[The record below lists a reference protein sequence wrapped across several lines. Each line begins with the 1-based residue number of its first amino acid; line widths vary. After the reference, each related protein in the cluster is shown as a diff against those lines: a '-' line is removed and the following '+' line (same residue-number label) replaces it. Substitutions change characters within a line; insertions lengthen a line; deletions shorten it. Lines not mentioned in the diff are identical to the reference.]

1 MRTLTLALAALVALA
16 APAMSQP
23 RRMGGTAMTHGQDA
37 LIMLAVALAGPVIA
51 TCLVATRALFRRWF
65 GGNATAPEGA

>member
-1 MRTLTLALAALVALA
+1 
-16 APAMSQP
+16 
-23 RRMGGTAMTHGQDA
+23 MTHGEDA

-65 GGNATAPEGA
+65 GGNATSRYGGDTKTRRC